1 MNRNTDALSKM
12 LRSFFSSIFP
22 PLLSIR
28 ADSLDAPP
36 RWLLWSRTLKHKSAH
51 WLTFELGVMKNTGC
65 KICNPKNFTFF
76 NQSQDSFTLF
86 DESSW
91 GCEKIGVVDFG
102 PLRLLRNN
110 HAIISRGLFI
120 FYPPFTAVYIVKEL
134 ILQSIYVLNKKNL
147 QFVGLESVVYNWERF
162 LI

>member
-65 KICNPKNFTFF
+65 KICNPEVHIFQPIAGQLHTIWWIKLRMWKNWSRRFWTIETFEK
-76 NQSQDSFTLF
+76 QSCHYKPRLVYFLPSFYCGLYCKRVNITGNLCAKQ
-86 DESSW
+86 EKSSI
-91 GCEKIGVVDFG
+91 CG
-102 PLRLLRNN
+102 PR
-110 HAIISRGLFI
+110 IRGL
-120 FYPPFTAVYIVKEL
+120 
-134 ILQSIYVLNKKNL
+134 
-147 QFVGLESVVYNWERF
+147 
-162 LI
+162 